1 MKEFDNVFA
10 LIDEVSRTVDNLDNF
25 VENMRNV
32 KAEDLGLDSRA
43 GYSLYVNDDCIA
55 VRGAMFDRVLQY
67 YGGFEYVDKQDRMEV
82 GDWVFYMADS
92 SRVAECLDCL
102 YESESSEAEFHVMS

>member
-10 LIDEVSRTVDNLDNF
+10 MIDEVSRTVDTF
-25 VENMRNV
+25 VESMRKV
-32 KAEDLGLDSRA
+32 KAEDLGLDNRA

-55 VRGAMFDRVLQY
+55 VRGYKDRSLQY
-67 YGGFEYVDKQDRMEV
+67 YGGFEYVDEQDRKEV

-92 SRVAECLDCL
+92 SRVADCLDCL
-102 YESESSEAEFHVMS
+102 YESESSEAEGV